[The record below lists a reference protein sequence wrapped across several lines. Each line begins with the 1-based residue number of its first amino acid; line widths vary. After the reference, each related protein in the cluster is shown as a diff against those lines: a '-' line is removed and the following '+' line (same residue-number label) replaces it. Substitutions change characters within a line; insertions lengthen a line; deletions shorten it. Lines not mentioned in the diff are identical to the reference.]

1 MSSKYGNFVPSRKS
15 NMAKI
20 LVQRDQ
26 NVVFKT
32 HGWHS
37 WMLIFCQCCSLT
49 VVMQG
54 WVSRVTRS
62 DWKHPKILN
71 SVIKLVTH
79 LEYLNSQ
86 GAFNC
91 LLFVIKLYISYMF
104 DIYYLLVKTWN
115 QNQWTDLV
123 EKNNLHGTH
132 TVKWNKI
139 SERTELNKIFFSLV
153 WKFYSEETALRVKC
167 DDN

>member
-1 MSSKYGNFVPSRKS
+1 MWCLKLMG
-15 NMAKI
+15 
-20 LVQRDQ
+20 D
-26 NVVFKT
+26 T
-32 HGWHS
+32 HGC
-37 WMLIFCQCCSLT
+37 LFFCQCCSLT

-104 DIYYLLVKTWN
+104 DTYYLLVKTWN